1 MCEQVLEE
9 YLLGLKVVAHYQPVR
24 AQVDDQP
31 LPPEVHRGETIVHLR
46 KSLVA
51 VGRDRLVL
59 AKNLRGK
66 RGIVIRP
73 IPHLRKMCGAASER
87 RPPI

>member
-31 LPPEVHRGETIVHLR
+31 LLPRSTEGKPSCIC
-46 KSLVA
+46 
-51 VGRDRLVL
+51 
-59 AKNLRGK
+59 AK
-66 RGIVIRP
+66 VW
-73 IPHLRKMCGAASER
+73 
-87 RPPI
+87 